1 MNQLSFNGTIAEIS
15 ELRYTPVGIPVVEL
29 QLDHSSE
36 VEEAG
41 VNRQLDFTMP
51 AVALGDIA
59 LQLAN
64 TPLGARVQIQG
75 FIAPLRRSSVR
86 MVLHIQHVQTQ
97 FPGSAAV
104 VV

>member
-1 MNQLSFNGTIAEIS
+1 MNQLRFNGTIADIS
-15 ELRYTPVGIPVVEL
+15 ELRYTPVGIPVIEL

-41 VNRQLDFTMP
+41 VNRQLNFTMS

-64 TPLGARVQIQG
+64 TPLGASVQIQG

-86 MVLHIQHVQTQ
+86 TVLHIQDVQVQ
-97 FPGSAAV
+97 FPGNAAV